1 MLTLNKMIRK
11 LSVKYSYIN
20 LTKGVKDYHTENHV
34 TFLKEFKEDS
44 GNGNTSHVH
53 GWEDNTVTMSVL
65 PRVVHRFSEFP
76 IKIPT
81 FLPSE
86 KEKIHSELVFTSQN
100 NLEKELQRW
109 KFHISGFRHLLYCK
123 TVVLA

>member
-86 KEKIHSELVFTSQN
+86 KEKKSILKLFSQAKIILKKSFSVGNFTF
-100 NLEKELQRW
+100 LDFDTCFIAKLW
-109 KFHISGFRHLLYCK
+109 C
-123 TVVLA
+123 